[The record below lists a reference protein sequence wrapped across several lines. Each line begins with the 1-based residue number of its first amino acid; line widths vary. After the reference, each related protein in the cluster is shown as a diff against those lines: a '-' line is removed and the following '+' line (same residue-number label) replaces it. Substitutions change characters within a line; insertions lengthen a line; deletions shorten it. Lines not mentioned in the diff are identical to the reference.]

1 MSELA
6 RVTVRDEDDL
16 RVVTVAGEV
25 DVSNVA
31 EVSDATVE
39 GLPNSSLG
47 VILDF
52 TRLTYI
58 DSAGIAYVF
67 DIAERLGR
75 RGQSLALV
83 VPPASTIRRALEVTD
98 VGAVAALV
106 STLEA
111 ARRRVLPNDDQRTA

>member
-1 MSELA
+1 VSELA